1 MKDKYYFFPKGEKYK
16 VFNHKWTEV
25 IFGIALF
32 PSIVKVPLFFSRSGQ
47 HIKDMNVE
55 SWHSRAQRV

>member
-32 PSIVKVPLFFSRSGQ
+32 PSIVKVPLFLVVLDS
-47 HIKDMNVE
+47 I
-55 SWHSRAQRV
+55 